1 MKTVLAIE
9 TSTAACSVALLHGDA
24 CYALFEMQPQK
35 HAVRVLPMVDE
46 VLAQAGIRPAQ
57 IDLLAFGE
65 GPGAFTG
72 LRIAAGVVQGLALGW
87 DKPVQGVSSLEAV
100 AYAGLSTRQV
110 EGGASK
116 IEWLALLDAR
126 MGEIYW
132 QQGVYDT
139 SAKDWQADA
148 PQLLNTAQV
157 VMQLDGLALERL
169 AAFGDIDQ
177 AYPDVTNRLTR
188 WQHALPSAEAV
199 AKLARIKH
207 LTGRMLSDTVPLP
220 VYLRNQVADTLEQR
234 REKALQHSQQAG
246 V

>member
-9 TSTAACSVALLHGDA
+9 TSTAACSVALLYGEA

-35 HAVRVLPMVDE
+35 HAMRVLPMVDE

-87 DKPVQGVSSLEAV
+87 DKPVQGISSLEAV
-100 AYAGLSTRQV
+100 AYAGLSAPQ
-110 EGGASK
+110 EQGASPRT
-116 IEWLALLDAR
+116 EWLALLDAR

-132 QQGVYDT
+132 QQGVYD
-139 SAKDWQADA
+139 ALAEEWQAET
-148 PQLLNTAQV
+148 PQLLNTEQV
-157 VMQLDGLALERL
+157 MTQLDELPLQRL

-177 AYPDVTNRLTR
+177 AYPDVTKRLAY
-188 WQHALPSAEAV
+188 WQHGLPSAEGV

-207 LTGRMLSDTVPLP
+207 LTGRALSDTVPLP